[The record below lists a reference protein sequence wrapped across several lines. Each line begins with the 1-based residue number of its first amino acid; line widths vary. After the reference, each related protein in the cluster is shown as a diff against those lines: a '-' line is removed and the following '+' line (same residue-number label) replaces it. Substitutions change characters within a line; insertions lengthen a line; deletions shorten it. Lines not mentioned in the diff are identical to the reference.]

1 MATGGNTAN
10 GAGNNVYTGGNGIN
24 AWGYGNNAVLTGGN
38 VANGLGNNIGTGGNQ
53 INAGE
58 RKQKLLTS
66 VYLHIT
72 HLLLRWL
79 LLCPGPRWVS

>member
-10 GAGNNVYTGGNGIN
+10 GAWNNVQTGGNGIN
-24 AWGYGNNAVLTGGN
+24 AWGYDNNAVLTGGN

-58 RKQKLLTS
+58 MKHQPITQVHVLTQLAS
-66 VYLHIT
+66 VF
-72 HLLLRWL
+72 RWWL
-79 LLCPGPRWVS
+79 LLC